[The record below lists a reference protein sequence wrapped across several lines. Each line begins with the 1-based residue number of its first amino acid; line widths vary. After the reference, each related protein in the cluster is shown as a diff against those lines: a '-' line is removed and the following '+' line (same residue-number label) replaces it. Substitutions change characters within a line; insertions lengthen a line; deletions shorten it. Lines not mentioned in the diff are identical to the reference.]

1 METACSASVM
11 FRSKAGSCD
20 EPEALHS
27 IRRNVFYVGVCGGI
41 CGSLDF
47 PSAMLELGYF
57 AGSEMR
63 FDCASLLLCLL
74 EQPRWLLQDGVCA
87 AGIWLVQHCRQLYAP
102 SQHDLLACIVVKHAG
117 YQAEAQFARFFHF
130 GTVSYLFWIA
140 HGSAR
145 RSEMRAARVEA
156 VALNKQCSL
165 IG

>member
-63 FDCASLLLCLL
+63 FDCASLLLYLL

-87 AGIWLVQHCRQLYAP
+87 QRAYGWCSTAGNYMRP
-102 SQHDLLACIVVKHAG
+102 
-117 YQAEAQFARFFHF
+117 
-130 GTVSYLFWIA
+130 VSMICL
-140 HGSAR
+140 
-145 RSEMRAARVEA
+145 RA
-156 VALNKQCSL
+156 L
-165 IG
+165 